1 MTRFIRSPLGDY
13 FNVDQ
18 IIMFRTD
25 EYHDGTTSIDVVT
38 SEDTYVF
45 SHHANKEGVE
55 AKAALALLMNYI
67 KVNVEEV

>member
-1 MTRFIRSPLGDY
+1 MTRFIRSPIGDY

-18 IIMFRTD
+18 IIMFTAD

-45 SHHANKEGVE
+45 SHHDNEEEVE
-55 AKAALALLMNYI
+55 AALALLMNYI